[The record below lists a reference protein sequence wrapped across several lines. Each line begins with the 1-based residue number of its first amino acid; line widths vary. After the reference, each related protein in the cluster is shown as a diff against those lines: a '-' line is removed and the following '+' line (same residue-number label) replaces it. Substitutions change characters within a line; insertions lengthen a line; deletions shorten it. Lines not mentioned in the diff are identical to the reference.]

1 MSKEI
6 ESESSKEEPQYK
18 LYYFNGN
25 GRAIIIRAIL
35 CYSKINFS
43 DVKITKEDWIK
54 LKQTGKFESEDLP
67 VMEHKNK
74 LYSQM
79 HAIEQYLGYTFNI
92 HGKNMEDEYTINCL
106 LDSFDDL
113 FTIFKHFTWP
123 ESEEDKEHIKD
134 YEKAFKS
141 KFAFFVS
148 VLEKKYKDKGKYF
161 LGDYFSLADIFIT
174 SVLTNFAEK
183 LECQN
188 IIKEQGSKIEELIER
203 IKKNELKNFFEK
215 GYIKESKF

>member
-1 MSKEI
+1 MSAEFDTDTSKD
-6 ESESSKEEPQYK
+6 SSQYK

-35 CYSKINFS
+35 YYSKSLFS
-43 DVKITKEDWIK
+43 DVKITKEDWTK
-54 LKQTGKFESEDLP
+54 LKQTGKFESEELP
-67 VMEHKNK
+67 VMEYKGK

-79 HAIEQYLGYTFNI
+79 HAIEQYLGYAFNL
-92 HGKNMEDEYTINCL
+92 HGKNMEDEYSINCL

-141 KFAFFVS
+141 KLAFFVTM
-148 VLEKKYKDKGKYF
+148 LEKKYKDKGKYY

-174 SVLTNFAEK
+174 VVLTNFADK
-183 LECQN
+183 LDCDN
-188 IIKEQGSKIEELIER
+188 IVKEQGPNISSLIER
-203 IKKNELKNFFEK
+203 IKKNELKTFFDK
-215 GYIKESKF
+215 GYIKDSKF

>member
-1 MSKEI
+1 MSKELDY
-6 ESESSKEEPQYK
+6 SESSKEEPKYK

-35 CYSKINFS
+35 YYSNTNFS

-67 VMEHKNK
+67 VLEYNEK
-74 LYSQM
+74 LFSQM
-79 HAIEQYLGYTFNI
+79 HAIEQYLGYTFNL

-141 KFAFFVS
+141 KFAFFIS
-148 VLEKKYKDKGKYF
+148 VLEKKLNKKGKYF
-161 LGDYFSLADIFIT
+161 IGDYFSLADIFIT
-174 SVLTNFAEK
+174 VVLTNLANK
-183 LECQN
+183 
-188 IIKEQGSKIEELIER
+188 
-203 IKKNELKNFFEK
+203 
-215 GYIKESKF
+215 

>member
-35 CYSKINFS
+35 YYSKINFS

-67 VMEHKNK
+67 VMEHENK

-134 YEKAFKS
+134 YEKAFRS

-148 VLEKKYKDKGKYF
+148 VLEKKYKDKEKYF

-188 IIKEQGSKIEELIER
+188 IIKEQGPKIEELIER

>member
-35 CYSKINFS
+35 YYSKSNFS
-43 DVKITKEDWIK
+43 DVKITKEDWVK
-54 LKQTGKFESEDLP
+54 LKQTGKFYSEELP
-67 VMEHKNK
+67 VMEHKGK

-79 HAIEQYLGYTFNI
+79 HAIEQYLGYIFNI
-92 HGKNMEDEYTINCL
+92 HGKNMEDEYHINSL

-141 KFAFFVS
+141 KFAFFIS
-148 VLEKKYKDKGKYF
+148 VLEKKYKEKGKYF
-161 LGDYFSLADIFIT
+161 LGDYFSLADIFIAT
-174 SVLTNFAEK
+174 VLTNFAEK
-183 LECQN
+183 LECEN
-188 IIKEQGSKIEELIER
+188 ILKEQGPNITGLIDK

>member
-1 MSKEI
+1 MSAEFDTDTSKD
-6 ESESSKEEPQYK
+6 SSQYK

-35 CYSKINFS
+35 YYSKSLFS
-43 DVKITKEDWIK
+43 DLKITKEDWAK
-54 LKQTGKFESEDLP
+54 LKQSGKFESEELP
-67 VMEHKNK
+67 VMEYKGK

-188 IIKEQGSKIEELIER
+188 IIKEQGPKIEELIER

>member
-6 ESESSKEEPQYK
+6 ESETSKEEPQYK

-35 CYSKINFS
+35 YYSKINFS
-43 DVKITKEDWIK
+43 DVKITKDDWAK

-67 VMEHKNK
+67 VMEYKGK

-79 HAIEQYLGYTFNI
+79 HAIEQYLGYIFNI
-92 HGKNMEDEYTINCL
+92 HGKNMEDEYQINNL

-113 FTIFKHFTWP
+113 FTIFKHFIWP

-141 KFAFFVS
+141 KLAFFVS
-148 VLEKKYKDKGKYF
+148 ILEKKFKDKGKYF

-174 SVLTNFAEK
+174 TVLVNFGEK
-183 LECQN
+183 LECEN
-188 IIKEQGSKIEELIER
+188 IIKEQGPNIAGLIDR
-203 IKKNELKNFFEK
+203 IKNNELKNFFEK
-215 GYIKESKF
+215 GYIKEAKF